1 MFYLIIGIL
10 LLLYYFFAAPQS
22 IKGTLNSVT
31 LVGLGVAVMILIVTG
46 MIQVFRLPTEF
57 FVSAVMAVLGYVAL
71 KDVNAMPEKI
81 IEGQE
86 RKPRRRFTL
95 KKVFRRK

>member
-31 LVGLGVAVMILIVTG
+31 LVGAGRRDTGDAVVPVRQI
-46 MIQVFRLPTEF
+46 RSSP
-57 FVSAVMAVLGYVAL
+57 
-71 KDVNAMPEKI
+71 
-81 IEGQE
+81 
-86 RKPRRRFTL
+86 
-95 KKVFRRK
+95 